1 MKTLFTLSVKY
12 TVYIVCFFSCFLT
25 SVNGLMLLVLYAV
38 LKLVLGFTYVNSL
51 KGLQNALHYY
61 IILHILHT

>member
-1 MKTLFTLSVKY
+1 MAYWFDNLLKHCSTGGQ
-12 TVYIVCFFSCFLT
+12 VYVVVIP
-25 SVNGLMLLVLYAV
+25 GDYAV

>member
-1 MKTLFTLSVKY
+1 
-12 TVYIVCFFSCFLT
+12 VYVVVIP
-25 SVNGLMLLVLYAV
+25 GDYAV